1 MSISYAVYLLFRF
14 YWVLILL
21 RIFMTWI
28 PNIDWNQQPMK
39 WVREVTDAYLNIFRR
54 FIPPIGMLDVSP
66 VVALI
71 VLGIVQTIV
80 CEMLARVGL

>member
-1 MSISYAVYLLFRF
+1 MSISYAVYLLFKF

-39 WVREVTDAYLNIFRR
+39 WMREVTDAYLNIFRR

-66 VVALI
+66 IVALI
-71 VLGIVQTIV
+71 VLGIVQTVV
-80 CEMLARVGL
+80 CEMLARIGL

>member
-1 MSISYAVYLLFRF
+1 MSISYAVYLLFKF

-39 WVREVTDAYLNIFRR
+39 WMREVTDAYLNIFRR

-66 VVALI
+66 IVALI

-80 CEMLARVGL
+80 CEMLARIGL

>member
-1 MSISYAVYLLFRF
+1 MSISYAVYLLFKF

-28 PNIDWNQQPMK
+28 PNIDWNQQPMR
-39 WVREVTDAYLNIFRR
+39 WMREVTDAYLNIFRR

-66 VVALI
+66 IVALI
-71 VLGIVQTIV
+71 VLGIVQTVV
-80 CEMLARVGL
+80 CEMLARIGL

>member
-1 MSISYAVYLLFRF
+1 MSISYAVYLLFKF

-28 PNIDWNQQPMK
+28 PNIDWNQQPMR
-39 WVREVTDAYLNIFRR
+39 WMREVTDAYLNIFRR

-66 VVALI
+66 IVALI

-80 CEMLARVGL
+80 CEMLARIGL